1 MSAAETMS
9 IGVNSLRRFMKNKP
23 AFFALLGSAVLI
35 AAGIA
40 ASQPAAVLA
49 KAVRVCLECVGIG

>member
-1 MSAAETMS
+1 
-9 IGVNSLRRFMKNKP
+9 MKNKP
-23 AFFALLGSAVLI
+23 AFIALIASAVLI

-40 ASQPAAVLA
+40 ASQPAAVMA